1 MRRRYESGMG
11 WCAWRWTDVDWRGV
25 TYLLRLHL
33 LKTPWGALMLHWIN
47 GPDPASDP
55 HDHPVDFV
63 SLTVRGGY
71 TEWTPKGIVRKRLR
85 FRRATDVH
93 RIIEC
98 DPRTVTL
105 VLCGPVKNEWGYFTR
120 SGWKI
125 DWKMYRDL
133 LA

>member
-1 MRRRYESGMG
+1 MRRYKHDSTWALWRY
-11 WCAWRWTDVDWRGV
+11 TDVDWRGE

-33 LKTPWGALMLHWIN
+33 LKTPWGAVMLHWIN
-47 GPDPASDP
+47 GPDPAPDP

-71 TEWTPKGIVRKRLR
+71 KEKTSGGLNRRRLR

-93 RIIEC
+93 RIVEC

-105 VLCGPVKNEWGYFTR
+105 VLCGPNRNRWGYFTAA
-120 SGWKI
+120 GWI
-125 DWKMYRDL
+125 DWKIYRDQH
-133 LA
+133 AR